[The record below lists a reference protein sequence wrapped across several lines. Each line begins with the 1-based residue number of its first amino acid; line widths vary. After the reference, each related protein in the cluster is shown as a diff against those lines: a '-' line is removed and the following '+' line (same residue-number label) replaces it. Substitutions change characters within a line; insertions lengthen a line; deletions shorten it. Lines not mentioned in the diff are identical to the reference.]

1 MYGVV
6 LIFVSTQAL
15 LIFSFITQVCF
26 ALSLVKLIPACF
38 INFYDVQSWS
48 IYIFVLL
55 SVNVQF
61 WDTVGQATVKISL
74 NYTISS
80 NVIVRIWS
88 MSEEQT
94 RW

>member
-1 MYGVV
+1 MYVVV
-6 LIFVSTQAL
+6 LIVVSTQAL

-26 ALSLVKLIPACF
+26 VLSLVQLIPACF
-38 INFYDVQSWS
+38 TNFYDVQSWS